1 MKASA
6 LHSLLLLIILSSS
19 CLLSAN
25 AGAGDHHELKRFMVV
40 PTSSLKHIPEDAT
53 CSGHKVIPSN
63 GTAWVPMNRP
73 HGPFSR
79 TNSGT
84 SKTIQKSD
92 QTATNEH
99 QDAVSQTVVVDTSSD
114 IPWVQCLPC
123 PIPQC
128 HLQKD
133 PLYDPAKSSTFAP
146 IPCGSPACKELGSSY
161 GNGCSPTTDECKYI
175 VNYGDGKATTG
186 TYVTDTL
193 TMSPTI
199 VVKDFRFGC
208 SHAVRGSF
216 SNQNAGILA
225 LGGGRGSL
233 LEQTAD
239 AYGSHTPLI
248 KNKHAPTFYI
258 VHLEAIIVAG
268 KQLGVPPTAF
278 ATGAVMDSGA
288 VVTQLPPQVY
298 AALRAAFRSAMAAYG
313 PLAASVRNLDTC
325 YDFTRFPDVKVP
337 KVSLVFAGG
346 ATLDLEPASI
356 ILDGCLAFAA
366 TPGEESVGFIGNV
379 QQQTYEVL
387 YDVGGGKVDSVV
399 GDADVA
405 VSTPLPNHLHI
416 QALISSSS
424 GSALR
429 PINPAA
435 VSRSPQPPQTAAGV
449 RTSSHGCLRQQVQDR
464 RRQGSPDPRGLRPA
478 DTKVAPD
485 TTAFS
490 TDQVAADQTP
500 EKAMVEE
507 EAAKEEPAAVPA
519 PEAPTDA
526 VMTEEKAPEATT
538 PPEPAIDDNKEEV
551 VEKKIVVEEKPSAIP
566 IVEEETATVTAVPEV
581 ADERPLAA
589 AAVVE
594 VVEENTTEVAIKNV
608 EEEKA
613 TQQS

>member
-6 LHSLLLLIILSSS
+6 WQSLLLLIILSSS
-19 CLLSAN
+19 CCLSAN
-25 AGAGDHHELKRFMVV
+25 AGAGDHHELQRFMVV

-73 HGPFSR
+73 HGPCSSTSSR
-79 TNSGT
+79 ASEDMGIDVDDMLMWDQLRTSYIRTQLSTHVGVVGGGMPVIARSTTVSNRDYTPSSTASVGTNSGT
-84 SKTIQKSD
+84 SKTIEKSD

-239 AYGSHTPLI
+239 AYGNAFSYCIPKPSSAGFLSLGGPVEASLKFSYTPLI

-268 KQLGVPPTAF
+268 KQLVVPPTAF

-313 PLAASVRNLDTC
+313 PLAAPVRNLDTC
-325 YDFTRFPDVKVP
+325 YDFTHFPEVKVP

-366 TPGEESVGFIGNV
+366 TPSEESVGFIGNV

-387 YDVGGGKVDSVV
+387 YDVGGGKV
-399 GDADVA
+399 GF
-405 VSTPLPNHLHI
+405 
-416 QALISSSS
+416 
-424 GSALR
+424 
-429 PINPAA
+429 
-435 VSRSPQPPQTAAGV
+435 
-449 RTSSHGCLRQQVQDR
+449 R
-464 RRQGSPDPRGLRPA
+464 RGA
-478 DTKVAPD
+478 C
-485 TTAFS
+485 
-490 TDQVAADQTP
+490 
-500 EKAMVEE
+500 
-507 EAAKEEPAAVPA
+507 
-519 PEAPTDA
+519 
-526 VMTEEKAPEATT
+526 
-538 PPEPAIDDNKEEV
+538 
-551 VEKKIVVEEKPSAIP
+551 
-566 IVEEETATVTAVPEV
+566 
-581 ADERPLAA
+581 
-589 AAVVE
+589 
-594 VVEENTTEVAIKNV
+594 
-608 EEEKA
+608 
-613 TQQS
+613 